1 MTAPV
6 PYSAS
11 TKLAIQ
17 IGTGRPVNGLMPR
30 RPVSKPSFSIAPV
43 RRSVRSSARNRCT
56 CSWNRAGS
64 GA

>member
-43 RRSVRSSARNRCT
+43 RRSVRSSARNCCT
-56 CSWNRAGS
+56 RSWNRAGS